1 VNVASANVALGVGGG
16 IAAYKAAELARALME
31 RGFAVEVIMTAAAE
45 QFVRPL
51 TFAALTGR
59 KVQTNLFSAASP
71 EDTLSSAIEHIRL
84 AQENQILVIAPAT
97 ADLLAKF
104 AHGLAD
110 DLLTTMYLAFTG
122 HVILAPAMNTNMWN
136 HPATSENMR
145 ILAGRGHVIVEP
157 DDGLLACGM
166 VGPGRLADPERIAT
180 VVANV
185 ATRVAPNVVDQG
197 TTNSIRNDAAAPDL
211 VDPPLQDLEGE
222 VVLVTAGPTREPL
235 DAVRYI
241 TNRSSGKMGYALAE
255 EAHSRGARVVLIS
268 GPVNLPA
275 PRGVEIERVQT
286 ASEMRQAVM
295 KHLDESTMIVKAA
308 AVADYHR
315 ANPPANKEKKTA
327 ARLSLE
333 LDPTPDILAE
343 LGGKKG
349 DRLLVGFAAETDN
362 LIAEARRKLE
372 TKNCDM
378 IVANLVAPQTL
389 GPEDDSIGF
398 DSDENEVVL
407 VTRSGESIP
416 VRRAAKRLIAR
427 RIFDEMIKLR
437 LVLHAGK

>member
-1 VNVASANVALGVGGG
+1 VNAASTNVALGVGGG
-16 IAAYKAAELARALME
+16 IAAYKAAELTRALME
-31 RGFAVEVIMTAAAE
+31 RGFAVEVIMTSAAE

-59 KVQTNLFSAASP
+59 KVQTNLFSAAGA

-136 HPATSENMR
+136 HPATKENLR
-145 ILAGRGHVIVEP
+145 ILGSRGHVIVEP

-166 VGPGRLADPERIAT
+166 VGPGRLAEPERIAA

-185 ATRVAPNVVDQG
+185 ASGVAA
-197 TTNSIRNDAAAPDL
+197 SIGGPGLGASSQNDPAAPIR
-211 VDPPLQDLEGE
+211 DLEGE
-222 VVLVTAGPTREPL
+222 VVLITAGPTREPL

-255 EAHSRGARVVLIS
+255 EARARGARVVLIS
-268 GPVNLPA
+268 GPVNLTA
-275 PRGVEIERVQT
+275 PRGVEIEHVQT
-286 ASEMRQAVM
+286 AVEMRQAVM
-295 KHLDESTMIVKAA
+295 KHLGESTMIVKAA

-315 ANPPANKEKKTA
+315 ANPPAKKEKKTA

-362 LIAEARRKLE
+362 LIAEARRKLD

-378 IVANLVAPQTL
+378 IVANLVAPQTQ
-389 GPEDDSIGF
+389 GAEEDGTGF

-407 VTRSGESIP
+407 VTPSGEPIP